1 MAYESRLALV
11 DDVSK
16 QMKRMQ
22 KGMDGTLD
30 ITKDL
35 QDNLDEL
42 PRSVKRMGNETERTE
57 KKAKGLLR
65 EVNSINKTMRRTT
78 ALFGAAF
85 GIGQISQ
92 FTNEV
97 VESEQQVANLFG
109 VTGNELKMLN
119 ADATRLATV
128 YGLDVTEGIEAANT
142 VAKQFGISGS
152 ESFSLIEQ
160 ALSKGV
166 SKDFLGDI
174 ENLAPSFQ
182 QAGLGAE
189 NMIALMAQGQRAGV
203 GDELAKSYAEAIDR
217 LGSMSGDGTINALE
231 MIGLSPKKIKE
242 SLDSGKASINDVIQ
256 EVVSKIVKENP
267 ASIVGQQAIEGIFGG
282 SANTILNN
290 FGLLQEGLG
299 MSLQFVEDRTT
310 DATRAQQYLFG
321 AWADFK
327 VLIAENV
334 VPVLANVVGWVREN
348 QESLLYWGSLALKV
362 AGAFTGIW
370 LAAKSIMLIK
380 GMVMSISA
388 GFTILSNTMKIAQ
401 GVTLL
406 FNAALW
412 ANPITWVV
420 GGIVALGAAIYGII
434 TYWEDIKGYLWNVAQ
449 FLWENNPIAWMI
461 YAIDYVF
468 PGFKDALQGLWDWT
482 GEVAN
487 GMWYAFHHVFIRPLV
502 EAFDWITSWFYT
514 TNGEADKLNNKV
526 QGTANTAGQDG
537 PGLSLFKEV
546 NDAVSKIAGTNNDN
560 LLPGMDGNTSLNLAG
575 QMKQP
580 KGMGGNMGISA
591 GIAGVQSEGPKAQNL
606 TINITKLVESLNI
619 NTTTLK
625 ESAGKIKEEIAKALL
640 AAVNDVNASVG

>member
-1 MAYESRLALV
+1 MAYEFRLALV

-65 EVNSINKTMRRTT
+65 EVNSINRTMRRTT

-97 VESEQQVANLFG
+97 IESEQQVANLFG
-109 VTGNELKMLN
+109 VTGDELKSLN

-128 YGLDVTEGIEAANT
+128 YGLDVTEGIEAANS
-142 VAKQFGISGS
+142 VAKQFGITGGQ
-152 ESFSLIEQ
+152 SFGLIQE

-166 SKDFLGDI
+166 SKEFLGSV
-174 ENLAPSFQ
+174 EELAPAFKE
-182 QAGLGAE
+182 AGLSADS
-189 NMIALMAQGQRAGV
+189 MFALLAQGQRAGV
-203 GDELAKSYAEAIDR
+203 GDDLAKSYAEGVER
-217 LGSMSGDGTINALE
+217 LGSLSGEGTIDALGLLGLDPNAIRKGLE
-231 MIGLSPKKIKE
+231 SGGLEVSDVMKVAVDAIQKLGPE
-242 SLDSGKASINDVIQ
+242 SVAAK
-256 EVVSKIVKENP
+256 
-267 ASIVGQQAIEGIFGG
+267 QAIKGLFGE
-282 SANTILNN
+282 SADSLQGNLN
-290 FGLLQEGLG
+290 LLSQIP
-299 MSLQFVEDRTT
+299 MSLSAVEDRTT

-348 QESLLYWGSLALKV
+348 QDSLLYWGALALKV

-370 LAAKSIMLIK
+370 LAAKSMMLIR
-380 GMVMSISA
+380 GMVM
-388 GFTILSNTMKIAQ
+388 TITAAFSFMSNILNVAKLAQIGLNIAMY
-401 GVTLL
+401 
-406 FNAALW
+406 
-412 ANPITWVV
+412 ANPIGLV
-420 GGIVALGAAIYGII
+420 IAAIAGIGLAVYAMI
-434 TYWEDIKGYLWNVAQ
+434 TYWEDFKGYLWGVAQ
-449 FLWENNPIAWMI
+449 WMWENNPIAWMI

-468 PGFKDALQGLWDWT
+468 PGFKDALQSIWDFA
-482 GEVAN
+482 GDVAD
-487 GMWYAFHHVFIRPLV
+487 GMWQVFYAIFVQPLV
-502 EAFDWITSWFYT
+502 DAFNDIMSWFGYA
-514 TNGEADKLNNKV
+514 NGEADKLNNKV
-526 QGTANTAGQDG
+526 QGTASSASEGG
-537 PGLSLFKEV
+537 GGLSLIKEV
-546 NDAVSKIAGTNNDN
+546 NSLFREAAGTNKDN
-560 LLPGMDGNTSLNLAG
+560 LLPGMDGSAGLDFAG
-575 QMKQP
+575 QVKQP